1 MYRTPRFSP
10 ACRILLFAPRDTL
23 RSYTDRMPS
32 YRVTLTIGDLRVGVH
47 PDRVV
52 AIIGGPASALT
63 VLEGTN
69 LNVVA
74 GQARITIRFTADDD
88 DHAAFVA
95 REVIQAAT
103 AIADVRTAF
112 VTRRAENTW
121 SDVDVPHPVVADSAV
136 PLVLRHGY
144 TAAQMRAA
152 ELPHHEAGDPLM
164 ARAAAGLAV
173 VIRDVVAGRRGG
185 GLDGSAVVL
194 VGPGNNGADALWAA
208 AELSGDGVSVTAI
221 PAAGAKG
228 IDAGSRAAA
237 VSAGVAFA
245 ALSEVA
251 ELAERSDV
259 IVDGLFGIGAAGRA
273 STALPADARDAVL
286 AVLPALKSTRPP
298 VVVAVDVPSGIDADS
313 GEVPDAD
320 EDVHRPAILPADVTV
335 TFGGMKAG
343 LLRAPARRYAGQVV
357 IVDIGLGE
365 QLEALEPAIQLD
377 PRR

>member
-1 MYRTPRFSP
+1 
-10 ACRILLFAPRDTL
+10 
-23 RSYTDRMPS
+23 MPS
-32 YRVTLTIGDLRVGVH
+32 YRVTLTIGDLRAGVH

-74 GQARITIRFTADDD
+74 GQARVTIRFTADDD

-103 AIADVRTAF
+103 AIAEVRTAF
-112 VTRRAENTW
+112 VTRRAGNTW
-121 SDVDVPHPVVADSAV
+121 SDVDVPRPVVADATV

-152 ELPHHEAGDPLM
+152 ELPHFRAGDPLM
-164 ARAAAGLAV
+164 AKAAAGLAA
-173 VIRDVVAGRRGG
+173 VIRDVIAGRRGG
-185 GLDGSAVVL
+185 GLDGSAVIL

-208 AELSGDGVSVTAI
+208 AELSGDGVSVTAVT
-221 PAAGAKG
+221 AVGEKG
-228 IDAGSRAAA
+228 VDAESRAAA
-237 VSAGVAFA
+237 VSAGVVFA
-245 ALSEVA
+245 ASYELA
-251 ELAERSDV
+251 ELAGRSDV
-259 IVDGLFGIGAAGRA
+259 IVDGLFGIGSAGRA
-273 STALPADARDAVL
+273 STALPAGGRDAVL
-286 AVLPALKSTRPP
+286 SVLPALDSAEPP
-298 VVVAVDVPSGIDADS
+298 VVVAVDVPSGMDADS

-320 EDVHRPAILPADVTV
+320 EDERGPVMLPADVTV

-343 LLRAPARRYAGQVV
+343 LLKAPARRYAGQVV

-365 QLEALEPAIQLD
+365 QLGAMEPAIRLD
-377 PRR
+377 PQR